1 MVPSNTSSYQVSCSL
16 KSKDDAVVQQ
26 VLQLLEAEKISY
38 GVQNYDIVGT
48 TIEDIFLDLMSKN
61 DPNQLD
67 MDSAGLENASPDSRP
82 ATPALLRKND
92 APELSM
98 KLASGRRVSP
108 FRQAFTIFHKRFMI
122 LKRSWLTPALTV
134 LIAIAGSCIPLV
146 FMGHQPVSCGT
157 RLSDS
162 ISIPLYLPDSPLIPF
177 TFGFSSRAVNTPP
190 GIIRSLGPSTDPL
203 RVTDESD
210 MTAFT
215 DYINQNYR
223 NLSLGGVAF
232 DFDEG
237 NTLVSWEGT
246 PPGVMGL
253 SMLNMASNV
262 LYKQALNQT
271 QNAGGVSPTTI
282 IVTDFSPF
290 PHMAA
295 GTLVSLKWLTFFGAI
310 MVSPLGGPDL
320 CELVLTICGQSV
332 YPAFFALYVSKE
344 RRSSVQAM
352 QLSNGLSDPIGLWL
366 GHLMFDTVFSV
377 ILTTI
382 TIIIF
387 AAASN
392 QFHGLGEMVSSDV

>member
-203 RVTDESD
+203 RVTDEPD

-215 DYINQNYR
+215 DYINHNYR

-310 MVSPLGGPDL
+310 MVSPLGGPDF